1 MKNKIQYL
9 ENSLDM
15 DTESKFSAYDFLS
28 SMIPDSFLVL
38 DFDQKSFN
46 HMSGNGLISC
56 NYTNDTFDYDCFKN
70 IISPNDRDFWEEVY
84 RIIQDSLNNNI
95 LSIEQINYF
104 SFLLRINSDLSSN
117 GKSSYFMTYMK
128 LKPQWENNR
137 LRYGICILSA
147 SVIRKQNNQLVAYYK
162 NMDYS
167 TYSFKTKKW
176 TYHSFSPLSKRQK
189 EVLIWAQQGFSLKET
204 AYKMNVTDK
213 TIENIRSTLFE
224 KFGVNSIEQ
233 AIQYASNRRL
243 I

>member
-1 MKNKIQYL
+1 
-9 ENSLDM
+9 M
-15 DTESKFSAYDFLS
+15 DAESKFSVYDFLS

-38 DFDQKSFN
+38 DFDQKNFN

-56 NYTNDTFDYDCFKN
+56 NYMNEIFDCDGLKN
-70 IISPNDRDFWEEVY
+70 IIYPNDRDFWEEVY
-84 RIIQDSLNNNI
+84 CIIQDSLNNNI

-117 GKSSYFMTYMK
+117 DKSSYFMTYMK

-167 TYSFKTKKW
+167 TYSFKTKQW
-176 TYHSFSPLSKRQK
+176 AYHSFSPLSKRQK

-204 AYKMNVTDK
+204 AEKMNVADK
-213 TIENIRSTLFE
+213 TIESIRATLFE
-224 KFGVNSIEQ
+224 KFGVNSIAQ

-243 I
+243 IYRM